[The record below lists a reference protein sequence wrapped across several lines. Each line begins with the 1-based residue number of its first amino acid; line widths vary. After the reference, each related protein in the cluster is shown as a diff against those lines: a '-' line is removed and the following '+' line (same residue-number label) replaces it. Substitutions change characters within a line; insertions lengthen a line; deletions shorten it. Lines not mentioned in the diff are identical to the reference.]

1 MNSESDAKIQGAQS
15 GKPPSRR
22 AHRAHRP
29 TLVTAHS
36 ERGLDEPTQQ
46 AIEEALQP
54 EVAADRPPE
63 RKRRPGFFAS
73 IGKAPKDTRT
83 QADPQAARMARAMRS
98 TQTEGAPEK
107 EKARAK
113 KPAVTSSAARPARPR
128 SGFKMRYIMGMMGYL
143 LIADFLGVW
152 IMNWMVANK
161 LEGVIFTIGSFHVMR
176 STLIFLALLVVVLI
190 VMARLDLIPRSL
202 RAMSEPSTPR
212 GTTATT
218 RGSKASESSFETKA
232 VRPTMKQGIKGEHD
246 DLYQE
251 YRANQR
257 YFQKRDRKR

>member
-1 MNSESDAKIQGAQS
+1 MNLESDAKIQGAQP

-29 TLVTAHS
+29 TLVTTHS
-36 ERGLDEPTQQ
+36 ETGLAQPTQQ
-46 AIEEALQP
+46 ASEEALQP

-73 IGKAPKDTRT
+73 IGKTPKDASI
-83 QADPQAARMARAMRS
+83 QADPQAARMARAMRKPGES
-98 TQTEGAPEK
+98 ATERERGK
-107 EKARAK
+107 EKK
-113 KPAVTSSAARPARPR
+113 SAVTSSAARPARPR
-128 SGFKMRYIMGMMGYL
+128 SGIKMRYIMGMMGYL

-161 LEGVIFTIGSFHVMR
+161 LEGVIFTIGSFRVTR

-218 RGSKASESSFETKA
+218 RGSKAPVSTFETNA
-232 VRPTMKQGIKGEHD
+232 DRPTMKQGVKGEHD